1 MQLSRCP
8 LWQQAAAL
16 SGVTPERA
24 AELDEARA
32 QPHACCVAHCRADCG
47 AGRSR
52 LAAQVNLYEQLGE
65 AALRRLSTAFYERV
79 YSDRAPLPDGTL
91 LRHAFANTTK
101 ADAAANQSDFLIE
114 RLGGPP
120 LYTQRKGPVA
130 LIGRH
135 APYAGVTRDAAH
147 RWLQHMDAALAAV
160 PEVDE
165 DARRRLQSYFRYTAF
180 FIVEGRSLVNPAR
193 LIGYGGSKHS
203 GGA

>member
-1 MQLSRCP
+1 MSRCP
-8 LWQQAAAL
+8 LWQQAAAR

-24 AELDEARA
+24 AELDEVRA
-32 QPHACCVAHCRADCG
+32 QPHACCIAECRSALDAHA
-47 AGRSR
+47 SR
-52 LAAQVNLYEQLGE
+52 AAQVNLYEQLGE

-79 YSDRAPLPDGTL
+79 YSDRVPLPDGTL

-101 ADAAANQSDFLIE
+101 ADAASNQSDFLIE

-120 LYTQRKGPVA
+120 LYTQRKGPFA

-165 DARRRLQSYFRYTAF
+165 DARRRLQSYFRYTAY
-180 FIVEGRSLVNPAR
+180 FIVEGRALVNPAR

>member
-24 AELDEARA
+24 AEVDEARA
-32 QPHACCVAHCRADCG
+32 QPHARRVAKCG
-47 AGRSR
+47 AQLGAHVSR
-52 LAAQVNLYEQLGE
+52 AAQVNLYEQLGE

-79 YSDRAPLPDGTL
+79 YSDRMPLPDGTL

-101 ADAAANQSDFLIE
+101 ADAAAKQSDFLIE

-120 LYTQRKGPVA
+120 IYTQRKGPVA
-130 LIGRH
+130 IIGRH

-165 DARRRLQSYFRYTAF
+165 DARRKLQSYFRYTAF
-180 FIVEGRSLVNPAR
+180 FIVEGRALVNPAR